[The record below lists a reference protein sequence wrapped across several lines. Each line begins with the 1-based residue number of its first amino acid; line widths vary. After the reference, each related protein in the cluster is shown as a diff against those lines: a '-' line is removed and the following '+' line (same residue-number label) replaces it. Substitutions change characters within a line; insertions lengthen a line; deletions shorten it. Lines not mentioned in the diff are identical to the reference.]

1 MSRVGIFA
9 ETNWCSFCLF
19 LPWKKSPFILPFA
32 ASQSFKVKIDCPKSE
47 GIKGRNCLILN
58 TAWHV
63 YSGHDYSWLFLYR
76 FGRCIDRALFPQTA
90 FSFSVNGLALVVRLT
105 RQKNKSDS
113 ASVHTFPRSQSG
125 LHDTFACARWKM
137 WRDGMFIS
145 DLTDSSRSP
154 NGNIDGSYTKIEPP
168 PQLPSSSISRGTWL
182 I

>member
-63 YSGHDYSWLFLYR
+63 YSGHDYSCLFLYR

-113 ASVHTFPRSQSG
+113 ALVHTFPRSQSG
-125 LHDTFACARWKM
+125 LHDTFACARWKK

-154 NGNIDGSYTKIEPP
+154 NGNIDGSYTKI
-168 PQLPSSSISRGTWL
+168 
-182 I
+182 